1 LTFPISFIPRL
12 VFAAAIL
19 FLATVI
25 ISPFVILASLLF
37 SEGPAF
43 RLARVWAT
51 VVAKGMGL
59 TFSFHGT
66 ENITPGTSY
75 IVTPNHQ
82 SNADILGLLS
92 QLPVTFRWVI
102 KKELLRVPLFGH
114 ALSRTGA
121 IALDRSDRT
130 QSVSKL
136 QQGESK
142 LKDGWSILIYPEGTR
157 TPDGNIQSF
166 KKGGFMMAVHTGI
179 PILPVTCNGAF
190 KILPKKTVWLQPGH
204 ITFTIGIPIPTTGL
218 TEADVPELMEKTRNA
233 LLKHFD
239 PEYDPFRRNGNTG
252 EV

>member
-1 LTFPISFIPRL
+1 MAFSIISLPRL
-12 VFAAAIL
+12 AFAAATL
-19 FLATVI
+19 FLATLILSPLVI
-25 ISPFVILASLLF
+25 IASLLF
-37 SEGPAF
+37 SEEPAF
-43 RLARVWAT
+43 RLARLWAT
-51 VVAKGMGL
+51 IVAKGMGI

-92 QLPVTFRWVI
+92 KLPVKFRWVI

-130 QSVSKL
+130 QAVSKL

-157 TPDGNIQSF
+157 TSDGNIQSF

-190 KILPKKTVWLQPGH
+190 KILPKKTIWLRPGH
-204 ITFTIGIPIPTTGL
+204 ISFTIGAPIPTAGL
-218 TEADVPELMEKTRNA
+218 TEADVPDLMEKTSNA
-233 LLKHFD
+233 IMEHFD
-239 PEYDPFRRNGNTG
+239 PDYDPFARNGIPG
-252 EV
+252 KS